1 MPWFL
6 TEIAYLYFSNDY
18 TTKKNSR
25 KRREIEMVL
34 YIMKWDIHPD
44 KAEAYLKWTE
54 GAIKRTLGVKGVVEF
69 RAYRPVSGDRQ
80 AVVTYE
86 FPDMATWAAW
96 QGHEDTQKVL
106 TELHTVALNVSLELW
121 GPSPVVPAPI
131 RPGK

>member
-1 MPWFL
+1 M
-6 TEIAYLYFSNDY
+6 
-18 TTKKNSR
+18 
-25 KRREIEMVL
+25 
-34 YIMKWDIHPD
+34 
-44 KAEAYLKWTE
+44 
-54 GAIKRTLGVKGVVEF
+54 VEF

-131 RPGK
+131 RPGKYMF